1 MATPSDKEYGRRPGE
16 INDRKD
22 LCESLPHSS
31 RQTQPNMTP
40 MPRRSPL
47 CNLSAQEERQ
57 KSVLKA
63 NKEAFEQQID
73 GIIPDAA
80 WGTFAAYLA
89 NFITS
94 FKDPNDSRTAQNE
107 LAVLYPRKGQSMK
120 EFFQI
125 FDQLAQRAGHG
136 TNDKLCIELLE
147 AKVPSSL
154 IEQVYKDEPPTVYD
168 QYKASVI

>member
-1 MATPSDKEYGRRPGE
+1 MVGDPVKSMIEKNTR
-16 INDRKD
+16 D
-22 LCESLPHSS
+22 LCESLQHSS

-80 WGTFAAYLA
+80 WGMFAAYLA

-107 LAVLYPRKGQSMK
+107 LAVLYPRKGQSME

-125 FDQLAQRAGHG
+125 FDQLA
-136 TNDKLCIELLE
+136 
-147 AKVPSSL
+147 
-154 IEQVYKDEPPTVYD
+154 
-168 QYKASVI
+168 